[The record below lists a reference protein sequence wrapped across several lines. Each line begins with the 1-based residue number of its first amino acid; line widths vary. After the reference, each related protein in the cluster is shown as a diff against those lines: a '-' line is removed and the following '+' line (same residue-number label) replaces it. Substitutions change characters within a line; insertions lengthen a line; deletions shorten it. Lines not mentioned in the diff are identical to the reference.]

1 MTFYPTQLS
10 ESHEYALTVES
21 AILPE
26 IATERGYQTIRSRA
40 ELLDF
45 KKYQRRPGL
54 LIPVRSPSGATCR
67 RLRPDHPR
75 KGKDGKPRKYE
86 QPANTPN
93 MLDVHPRN
101 VASLGDADMDLWVTE
116 GEKKADSLTSRGLCT
131 VALFGV
137 WGYCVTGTKGR
148 ELLPCWKH
156 IELSGRRVYVVFDA
170 DVMVKE
176 NVQAALERLVSALED
191 RGAKVLVVYL
201 PGPEKGVDD
210 YLATG
215 HTVNELKMLA
225 RRFDL
230 QDIGRIRL
238 SRDEKLRALVED
250 LDRTFWNH
258 EWRGMGGHSGRD
270 VYKVLVDTAK
280 KSGKSY
286 AEGLRVTI
294 ARRTLAMRAKVSTR
308 TLRKAI
314 ARLED
319 AGLLYRDLGD
329 READKAGAFVLRADV
344 PQVGERGAQG
354 EEIPRT
360 SKVYDPCGVHLRAP
374 RLRWSD
380 PGGKAR
386 AGVVKGTVQVR
397 QARMESR
404 PAISRLGKIRGAIL
418 DALDAAGGAATLK
431 EIADTLHKKR
441 PRDIRRR
448 SLPMLEEAGIITVHD
463 DMVSLTCNWLEAL
476 DNARKL
482 AREIDGDAGV
492 DGSREKGA
500 ETLDRERYARERV
513 AYRDPGRDKQ
523 DPAPAEGETRER
535 REDYPR
541 RRREAIERAITR
553 LFTDNPEFRDRR
565 AGQIVCALVMRYIG
579 PDFPRGPDGMPK
591 DSEVEE
597 ILSGVAA

>member
-1 MTFYPTQLS
+1 
-10 ESHEYALTVES
+10 
-21 AILPE
+21 
-26 IATERGYQTIRSRA
+26 
-40 ELLDF
+40 
-45 KKYQRRPGL
+45 
-54 LIPVRSPSGATCR
+54 
-67 RLRPDHPR
+67 
-75 KGKDGKPRKYE
+75 
-86 QPANTPN
+86 
-93 MLDVHPRN
+93 
-101 VASLGDADMDLWVTE
+101 
-116 GEKKADSLTSRGLCT
+116 
-131 VALFGV
+131 
-137 WGYCVTGTKGR
+137 
-148 ELLPCWKH
+148 
-156 IELSGRRVYVVFDA
+156 
-170 DVMVKE
+170 
-176 NVQAALERLVSALED
+176 
-191 RGAKVLVVYL
+191 
-201 PGPEKGVDD
+201 
-210 YLATG
+210 
-215 HTVNELKMLA
+215 
-225 RRFDL
+225 
-230 QDIGRIRL
+230 
-238 SRDEKLRALVED
+238 
-250 LDRTFWNH
+250 
-258 EWRGMGGHSGRD
+258 